1 MAKANILSPYFINVA
16 DTNLTSVK
24 IELDVYTGYANT
36 SFTASPTYTLTST
49 AIDAKVTFEVAELI
63 KDYILAE
70 FNGTYPELGGTTVE
84 NTTIYF
90 DYRITKYISGV
101 EQTPETPVY
110 ATIAY
115 YGYGYFEDG
124 ANPQLA
130 QGYLQSNDTIL
141 KSDDGAL
148 RIPVDYANF
157 NSVTFFKKGEV
168 IDTYTKPASVPR
180 VEDAIIYVSNEEDGT
195 DSFRD
200 RVLTDGGVYEE
211 SFCINEFLKSTSLYD
226 VDEVYVDGTEGVT
239 VIKVENIE
247 ECKYEPYKLTFINKF
262 GAYQD
267 LWMFKT
273 SNLSISAKDESFKRN
288 ILSDGSYNTYK
299 HQKTI
304 LYKNAVQKLVLNSG
318 YYPESNNELFKQ
330 LVLSERVWIEYNDKT
345 LPAYIQSNNLN
356 FKTSLNDKL
365 IEYQIELEF
374 AYQTINNIR

>member
-1 MAKANILSPYFINVA
+1 M
-16 DTNLTSVK
+16 
-24 IELDVYTGYANT
+24 
-36 SFTASPTYTLTST
+36 
-49 AIDAKVTFEVAELI
+49 
-63 KDYILAE
+63 
-70 FNGTYPELGGTTVE
+70 
-84 NTTIYF
+84 
-90 DYRITKYISGV
+90 
-101 EQTPETPVY
+101 
-110 ATIAY
+110 
-115 YGYGYFEDG
+115 
-124 ANPQLA
+124 
-130 QGYLQSNDTIL
+130 
-141 KSDDGAL
+141 
-148 RIPVDYANF
+148 
-157 NSVTFFKKGEV
+157 
-168 IDTYTKPASVPR
+168 
-180 VEDAIIYVSNEEDGT
+180 
-195 DSFRD
+195 
-200 RVLTDGGVYEE
+200 

-365 IEYQIELEF
+365 IEYQVELEF

>member
-1 MAKANILSPYFINVA
+1 
-16 DTNLTSVK
+16 
-24 IELDVYTGYANT
+24 
-36 SFTASPTYTLTST
+36 
-49 AIDAKVTFEVAELI
+49 
-63 KDYILAE
+63 
-70 FNGTYPELGGTTVE
+70 
-84 NTTIYF
+84 
-90 DYRITKYISGV
+90 
-101 EQTPETPVY
+101 
-110 ATIAY
+110 
-115 YGYGYFEDG
+115 
-124 ANPQLA
+124 
-130 QGYLQSNDTIL
+130 
-141 KSDDGAL
+141 
-148 RIPVDYANF
+148 
-157 NSVTFFKKGEV
+157 
-168 IDTYTKPASVPR
+168 VPR